1 MKKYLIILLI
11 IVITIICT
19 ICIKDWFFASNTF
32 SPTIYQSSVNYDN
45 ISDEASLQYQGLK
58 VTLKDIFQD
67 EFNKEQLTSLGIDDN
82 TADKIISSYSGENKL
97 NILVEVSNQNN
108 TGISEVNFDYLIYDN
123 AGNILMTPIAYT
135 IQNSKMN
142 KFIKYFV
149 EREYNSK
156 NIREFNNHK
165 LEYGGTSSSI
175 YNSGNDNS
183 KLMLL
188 TSYSSEEQTNLDLS
202 KIHILLINPTY
213 KDSKT
218 SNSYNLD
225 NTIFEF
231 IVEN

>member
-82 TADKIISSYSGENKL
+82 TADKIISSYSGKNKL
-97 NILVEVSNQNN
+97 NILVEVFNQNN

-156 NIREFNNHK
+156 NIREFNNHN
-165 LEYGGTSSSI
+165 LTNGTSSPI
-175 YNSGNDNS
+175 YNTGNDNS

-188 TSYSSEEQTNLDLS
+188 TSYSSAEQTNLDLS
-202 KIHILLINPTY
+202 KIHIMLINPTY